1 MFCFFLFEG
10 AFVNKQQTLRSE
22 LFFQGLGVHTGAPCS
37 IRLQPAYANSGISFI
52 NDKSPDEVIRVGSV
66 IPDPAM
72 HATVIRTKQWALS
85 TVEHLMA
92 ALMLMGI
99 DNLDI
104 IVQGTEIPILDG
116 SALPFIQGIV
126 DVGLREQ
133 NASKQWITPQEP
145 LKFADDKGRSMFIE
159 PAILGHQQDDKNL
172 QPALFIDY
180 NADFVHPL
188 NGNPMLMGHVTQDFF
203 MREIA
208 PARTFGF
215 LEQLPFLRHHKLA
228 QGTSLG
234 NSLVI
239 GNGELLNEMRL
250 PDECVRHKFLDLIG
264 DLSLLGKSLIG
275 SVKAHKTSHNFNRLV
290 IEHFLKNPEKW
301 RVVEQ

>member
-1 MFCFFLFEG
+1 M
-10 AFVNKQQTLRSE
+10 NKQQTLRGE
-22 LFFQGLGVHTGAPCS
+22 IFFQGLGVHTGAPCS
-37 IRLQPAYANSGISFI
+37 ITLKPADAKSGISFI
-52 NDKSPDEVIRVGSV
+52 NEQNPDQIIRVGSV

-72 HATVIRTKQWALS
+72 HATVIRTNQWALS

-99 DNLDI
+99 DNVDI
-104 IVQGTEIPILDG
+104 LVSGTEIPILDG
-116 SALPFIQGIV
+116 SALLFVQGIV
-126 DVGLREQ
+126 DIGVLEQ
-133 NASKQWITPQEP
+133 DASKQWITPRER
-145 LKFADDKGRSMFIE
+145 LEFADDKGRSMFIE
-159 PAILGHQQDDKNL
+159 PAVLDQHQDERGFK
-172 QPALFIDY
+172 PALFIDY
-180 NADFVHPL
+180 NADFIHPL
-188 NGNPMLMGHVTQDFF
+188 NGNPVLTGQVTQDFF
-203 MREIA
+203 MHEIA

-264 DLSLLGKSLIG
+264 DLSLLGKNLIG
-275 SVKAHKTSHNFNRLV
+275 SVKANKTSHNFNRLV

-301 RVVEQ
+301 LVIE

>member
-1 MFCFFLFEG
+1 M
-10 AFVNKQQTLRSE
+10 NKQQTLRSE
-22 LFFQGLGVHTGAPCS
+22 LFIQGFGVHTGAPCS
-37 IRLQPAYANSGISFI
+37 IKLKPANQNSGISFI
-52 NDKSPDEVIRVGSV
+52 NEQSSDQVIRVGHV

-72 HATVIRTKQWALS
+72 HATVIRTNQWALS

-92 ALMLMGI
+92 ALMLMGV
-99 DNLDI
+99 DNADI
-104 IVQGTEIPILDG
+104 FVQGTEIPILDG
-116 SALPFIQGIV
+116 SALPFVQGIA
-126 DVGLREQ
+126 DVGLQ
-133 NASKQWITPQEP
+133 QQDALKQWITPRDILE
-145 LKFADDKGRSMFIE
+145 FTDDKGRFMVLE
-159 PAILGHQQDDKNL
+159 PAIPVQQIY

-180 NADFVHPL
+180 NADFIHPL
-188 NGNPMLMGHVTQDFF
+188 NGNPVLTGRVTQEFF
-203 MREIA
+203 VREIA

-228 QGTSLG
+228 QGTTLG

-264 DLSLLGKSLIG
+264 DLSLLGKMIIG
-275 SVKAHKTSHNFNRLV
+275 NVKANKTSHNFNRLV

-301 RVVEQ
+301 RVIEQ

>member
-1 MFCFFLFEG
+1 M
-10 AFVNKQQTLRSE
+10 NKQQTLRSE
-22 LFFQGLGVHTGAPCS
+22 IFFQGLGVHTGAPCS
-37 IRLQPAYANSGISFI
+37 IRLKPADVKSGISFI
-52 NDKSPDEVIRVGSV
+52 NEQNPDQVIRVGSV

-72 HATVIRTKQWALS
+72 HATVIRTNQWALS

-92 ALMLMGI
+92 ALMLMGV

-116 SALPFIQGIV
+116 SALPFVQGIA
-126 DVGLREQ
+126 DVGVYEQ
-133 NASKQWITPQEP
+133 SASKQWITPRER
-145 LKFADDKGRSMFIE
+145 LEFADDKGRSMFIE
-159 PAILGHQQDDKNL
+159 PPPIVQDQELK
-172 QPALFIDY
+172 PSLFIDY
-180 NADFVHPL
+180 NADFMHPL
-188 NGNPMLMGHVTQDFF
+188 NGNPMLSGQVTQDFF

-264 DLSLLGKSLIG
+264 DLSLLGKNLIG
-275 SVKAHKTSHNFNRLV
+275 TVKANKTSHNFNRLV

-301 RVVEQ
+301 RFID